1 MAIQHITTKR
11 LLYTFVVLFLAAAIQ
26 LSGCKKT
33 ENKTDEGVAVD
44 TAKTQINNTYI
55 TEYTTYRTQTE
66 QELAAN
72 RDSIA
77 AYKIRIKNSK
87 AKIKADLEKARLE
100 LEKQNSDLQAQLAA
114 YKDEGKD
121 KWEKF
126 KTDFNRSKDSVN
138 SKWNNLI
145 QKIKHDDD

>member
-1 MAIQHITTKR
+1 MTILTNRKISSFAILA
-11 LLYTFVVLFLAAAIQ
+11 LLFTGIQ
-26 LSGCKKT
+26 LTGCKKT
-33 ENKTDEGVAVD
+33 DDKTAGADTVKTTTAVD
-44 TAKTQINNTYI
+44 NTYV
-55 TEYTTYRTQTE
+55 TEYTAYRTQTE

-77 AYKIRIKNSK
+77 AYKLRIAHSK

-100 LEKQNSDLQAQLAA
+100 LEKQNADLQAQLAA

-126 KTDFNRSKDSVN
+126 KSDFNRSKDSVK
-138 SKWNNLI
+138 SKWNTLI
-145 QKIKHDDD
+145 DKIKHDDD